1 MVSVP
6 TEQLNRLVQLQQLEI
21 EVQKHQRILKQVD
34 HKVAALDAN
43 LSEFVSAIES
53 KESIAKDLQQKYR
66 SWESE
71 VQDNVLRIQKSE
83 EKLRSVKTNK
93 EYQSG
98 LKEIED
104 LKAKSASIED
114 SMIQCLEEI
123 ETVEAALRDVKT
135 DYDDQKQQLKDEK
148 EAILAEAGQTR
159 EAVDKLK
166 DEREGLSSQISVDL
180 LQIFNRVKSQQPDGL
195 AIVQVEGAVCKGCH
209 MNIPP
214 QMYNELQREDSLKMC
229 PSCERI
235 VYWQRTDERS
245 E

>member
-6 TEQLNRLVQLQQLEI
+6 TEQLGRLVQLQKLEI
-21 EVQKHQRILKQVD
+21 ELQKQENILKQVD
-34 HKVAALDAN
+34 QRVAALDAN
-43 LSEFVSAIES
+43 LNESVTAIES
-53 KESIAKDLQQKYR
+53 KDAATKELQQRYR

-114 SMIQCLEEI
+114 KMIQCLEEL
-123 ETVEAALRDVKT
+123 EAAEEALRNVKT
-135 DYDDQKQQLKDEK
+135 DYEEQRLQLNREK
-148 EAILAEAGQTR
+148 EAILAEAGRTR
-159 EAVDKLK
+159 EIQTKLQADK
-166 DEREGLSSQISVDL
+166 EGLGSQISKNL
-180 LQIFNRVKSQQPDGL
+180 LQMFNRVKVQQPDGL
-195 AIVQVEGAVCKGCH
+195 AIVQVVGAVCNGCH

-235 VYWQRTDERS
+235 IYWQRTEERS